1 MVKMRPNRVK
11 EKLAAGETAYV
22 IGGLGSADEIDQ
34 FGTVGFDGV
43 WLEAEHGSVDFA
55 DIPDLTRACDIW
67 GMTSILRVN
76 QNLQSIIYRG
86 LDRGV
91 QGIVVPHVNTR
102 EEAENVVQGGK
113 FAPIGQR
120 GLYMSRQGYG
130 VPNYYDVANDHILL
144 MVLIEDIVAVR
155 NLDEILK
162 TDHIDVFFVAPSD
175 LAASMGLI
183 GQLGHP
189 QVQETIDYALA
200 RIQQRG
206 RVAGTLAMNDTV
218 ARYAAGGV
226 RLFLTV
232 AAPWI
237 EAGAKE
243 FRRRG
248 TVPSA

>member
-1 MVKMRPNRVK
+1 MTMRPNRVK
-11 EKLAAGETAYV
+11 EKLAAGETAFV
-22 IGGLGSADEIDQ
+22 IGHLGSTDEIDQ
-34 FGTVGFDGV
+34 FGSIGFDGV

-76 QNLQSIIYRG
+76 QNVQSIIYRG

-113 FAPIGQR
+113 FSPIGQR
-120 GLYMSRQGYG
+120 GLYVSRQGYG
-130 VPNYYDVANDHILL
+130 VPNYFEVANDQILL
-144 MVLIEDIVAVR
+144 MVLIEDIAAVR

-162 TDHIDVFFVAPSD
+162 VDHIDVFFVAPSD

-183 GQLGHP
+183 GQLDHP
-189 QVQETIDYALA
+189 EVQKTIDDALA

-206 RVAGTLAMNDTV
+206 RVAGTLARNDTV
-218 ARYAAGGV
+218 ARYAAAGV

-232 AAPWI
+232 PTPWI
-237 EAGAKE
+237 EAGAKD
-243 FRRRG
+243 FMRRSA
-248 TVPSA
+248 VPPA

>member
-1 MVKMRPNRVK
+1 MTMRPNRVK
-11 EKLAAGETAYV
+11 EKLAAGETAFV
-22 IGGLGSADEIDQ
+22 IGHLGSTDEIDQ
-34 FGTVGFDGV
+34 FGSIGFDGV

-76 QNLQSIIYRG
+76 QNVQSIIYRG

-120 GLYMSRQGYG
+120 GLYVSRQGYG
-130 VPNYYDVANDHILL
+130 VPNYFDVANDQILL
-144 MVLIEDIVAVR
+144 MVLIEDIAAVR

-162 TDHIDVFFVAPSD
+162 VDHIDVFFVAPSD

-183 GQLGHP
+183 GQLDHP
-189 QVQETIDYALA
+189 EVQKTIDYALA
-200 RIQQRG
+200 RIQQGG
-206 RVAGTLAMNDTV
+206 RVAGTLARNDTV
-218 ARYAAGGV
+218 ARYAAAGV

-232 AAPWI
+232 PTPWI
-237 EAGAKE
+237 EAGAKD
-243 FRRRG
+243 FMRRSA
-248 TVPSA
+248 VPPV

>member
-1 MVKMRPNRVK
+1 MTMRPNRVK
-11 EKLAAGETAYV
+11 EKLAAGETAFV
-22 IGGLGSADEIDQ
+22 IGHLGSADEIDQ
-34 FGTVGFDGV
+34 FGSIGFDGV

-76 QNLQSIIYRG
+76 QNVQSIIYRG

-113 FAPIGQR
+113 FSPIGQR
-120 GLYMSRQGYG
+120 GLYVSRQGYG
-130 VPNYYDVANDHILL
+130 VPNYFDVANDQILL
-144 MVLIEDIVAVR
+144 MVLIEDIAAVR

-162 TDHIDVFFVAPSD
+162 VDHIDVFFVAPSD

-183 GQLGHP
+183 GQLDHP
-189 QVQETIDYALA
+189 EVQKTIDYALA
-200 RIQQRG
+200 RIQQGG
-206 RVAGTLAMNDTV
+206 RVAGTLARNDTV
-218 ARYAAGGV
+218 ARYAAAGV

-232 AAPWI
+232 PTPWI
-237 EAGAKE
+237 EAGAKD
-243 FRRRG
+243 FMRRSA
-248 TVPSA
+248 VPPV

>member
-1 MVKMRPNRVK
+1 MDIRPNRVK
-11 EKLAAGETAYV
+11 QKLAGGENVYV
-22 IGGLGSADEIDQ
+22 ISGLGSPDEIDQ

-76 QNLQSIIYRG
+76 RNVQSIIYRG

-113 FAPIGQR
+113 FSPIGQR
-120 GLYMSRQGYG
+120 GLYVSRQGYG
-130 VPNYYDVANDHILL
+130 VPNYFEAANDQILL

-162 TDHIDVFFVAPSD
+162 VDHIDVFFVAPSD

-183 GQLGHP
+183 GQLDHP
-189 QVQETIDYALA
+189 EVQKTIDYALE
-200 RIQQRG
+200 RIQQGG
-206 RVAGTLAMNDTV
+206 RVAGTLARNDNI
-218 ARYAAGGV
+218 ARYAAAGV
-226 RLFLTV
+226 RVFLTGPS
-232 AAPWI
+232 PWI

-243 FRRRG
+243 FLRLG
-248 TVPSA
+248 APPPA

>member
-1 MVKMRPNRVK
+1 MRPNRVK
-11 EKLAAGETAYV
+11 QKLAGGETAYV
-22 IGGLGSADEIDQ
+22 IGGLGSTEEIDQ
-34 FGTVGFDGV
+34 FGSIGFDGV

-76 QNLQSIIYRG
+76 QNVQSIIYRG

-113 FAPIGQR
+113 FAPIGRR
-120 GLYMSRQGYG
+120 GLFVSRQGYG
-130 VPNYYDVANDHILL
+130 VPDYFAVANDHILL

-155 NLDEILK
+155 NLDEILEV
-162 TDHIDVFFVAPSD
+162 DHIDVFFVAPSD

-183 GQLGHP
+183 GQIDHP
-189 QVQETIDYALA
+189 EVRKTIDYALE

-206 RVAGTLAMNDTV
+206 RVAGTLARNDTV
-218 ARYAAGGV
+218 ARYAAAGV
-226 RLFLTV
+226 RLFLTG

-237 EAGAKE
+237 QAGAEE
-243 FRRRG
+243 FLRRG
-248 TVPSA
+248 EAPTS